1 MKAQIQSTAKRIKSA
16 LLITVCAHV
25 ILFLGVTYSVSAQ
38 TSLLVEGNCGDPAA
52 TSTAPGTCGDYD
64 GDGRIGGAENNDGDK
79 VFGSIYEAAN
89 VVNFDPNGGIVSV
102 VTSGNFTGQINISGR
117 RGTVTL
123 QAAPGVQAIVDNS
136 LLLPGSDTNLEFPL
150 GVSIGSSSE
159 RYVVLRNLTFRYC
172 SFSAISVFGDARAA
186 IEGCHLEN
194 NDDVGISVSGNARVT
209 ISHTKVFAS
218 NNGQSAVNAAT
229 GAGILFSNNSSGSIF
244 QTTVSGT
251 RGVGIANRTGR
262 ADAVCAYLV
271 NVFDNTTNYQG
282 VIPTSDPCGFSSKGR
297 TFSRY

>member
-1 MKAQIQSTAKRIKSA
+1 MKAQIQTMAKRINSA
-16 LLITVCAHV
+16 LLITFCAHV
-25 ILFLGVTYSVSAQ
+25 ILVLSVTCVSAQ
-38 TSLLVEGNCGDPAA
+38 TSLLVEGNCGDPAT

-64 GDGRIGGAENNDGDK
+64 GDGRIGTAEDIDGDK
-79 VFGSIYEAAN
+79 VFGSIYEATN
-89 VVNFDPNGGIVSV
+89 VVNFDPNGGIVSI

-123 QAAPGVQAIVDNS
+123 QAAPGVQATVDNA
-136 LLLPGSDTNLEFPL
+136 LLLPGSDTDLDFPF
-150 GVSIGSSSE
+150 SISIESSSD

-172 SFSAISVFGDARAA
+172 LFSAIDVRGDARVA

-194 NDDVGISVSGNARVT
+194 NEDVGINVNDNARVT

-218 NNGQSAVNAAT
+218 NNGQTMVNSAS

-251 RGVGIANRTGR
+251 RGVGISNRTGR
-262 ADAVCAYLV
+262 ANAVCAYLV
-271 NVFDNTTNYQG
+271 NVFDNTTNFSG
-282 VIPTSDPCGFSSKGR
+282 VIPTSEPCGFSSKGR